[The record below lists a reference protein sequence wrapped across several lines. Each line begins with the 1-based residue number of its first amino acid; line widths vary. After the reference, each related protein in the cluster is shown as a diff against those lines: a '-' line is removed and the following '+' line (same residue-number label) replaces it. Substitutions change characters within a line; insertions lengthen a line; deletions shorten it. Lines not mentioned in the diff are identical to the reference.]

1 MQVSIFPDLQL
12 IHIDSEVLLKTGDF
26 FPEKVTEPLVTHP
39 ENKVSSGT
47 VKQSFSNKDSQAGA
61 WEPGECVKFISLF
74 FPYPKFVGFV
84 LKTRK
89 KVLFGALLLFQIS
102 VITHHRFSDS

>member
-1 MQVSIFPDLQL
+1 MARTRSILTDVSAGI
-12 IHIDSEVLLKTGDF
+12 SELK
-26 FPEKVTEPLVTHP
+26 K
-39 ENKVSSGT
+39 KS
-47 VKQSFSNKDSQAGA
+47 
-61 WEPGECVKFISLF
+61 
-74 FPYPKFVGFV
+74 YPKFVGFV